1 MRRSHLPLR
10 RDAVNLTRG
19 LYFLARW
26 CVAHGWVVIVA
37 WLLFVGGVNLA
48 DRELPPPAQRAFVLE
63 GTDSAQSQTLLNRAF
78 PGSAAQ
84 PAPLVVTKSG
94 DLTDAEFVVL
104 LDDIAAAVAQVPDVN
119 EVTTPADDPAL
130 RSDDGTTALVMV
142 TVDERLAGATATA
155 EGIQQTA
162 EDVAGDEA
170 EVALGGFLGNVI
182 SQVDTLRSEALG
194 LAIAVVVLFV
204 TLRRGWPVVIP
215 FVTAIAAV
223 GSGLALVGLLER
235 ITFIPSEATILGTM
249 LGLGV
254 GIDYALFL
262 VTKHRV
268 LLQRGFDVPESA
280 SRTAGTAGA
289 GMVFAGGTL
298 IAAVTGLAL
307 TGISFLAWLG
317 LAAAVIVAIAVVA
330 ALTLVPALFGIM
342 GERVL
347 PRTRR
352 VEQFSD
358 TDLDTGAWA
367 RIANAVTRRPWRSAI
382 GASAVLLV
390 LATPMLFMQFGQ
402 NDGTSLPSDSPGYR
416 STVAIDEGFGPG
428 RNGALVVAAQLFTPV
443 TFPAVDSETRPDD
456 DSEQTSALDPRA
468 DDSRLSGVTQA
479 LARDPGVE
487 EVTGPVISTD
497 GGVAVWQ
504 VVPTTGP
511 ADPATEEL
519 VQRLRGDV
527 LPSATEG
534 QAMEASV
541 GGITAAR
548 ADLSATVA
556 ERLVP
561 FVIGV
566 VTLSFLLIMVAY
578 RSLVIP
584 LKAAAMNLL
593 SIAAAYGIVVMIFQ
607 WGWGATLIGLDGPV
621 PIESFVPM
629 MMFAVLFGLSMDYE
643 VFLLTSFREHWER
656 SGDVAVAVRRAL
668 ADTGQVITSA
678 ALIMVGV
685 FGSFIFA
692 DQTIAK
698 MFGVGLAAAVAIDAS
713 LVRCVLVPSIMV
725 LAAKRTFWLPRWL
738 DRLLPQVNVEGDP
751 ATLASIHQP
760 PRVPDRDPARASV
773 GAVGVVVG
781 VLVAWFVA
789 TRLLPAGPAGTATD
803 IAVAVAAVA
812 GAVAAW
818 MPWGLPGAGR
828 SLGVRVVVLLVGV
841 ATTGLVFAVA
851 RSLVPPA
858 DLSVP
863 PLVGLALLST
873 VGLSLLPGLRRY
885 ALAMVAG
892 GFAVAVG
899 LGVAP
904 LGADPVAAMTVA
916 AVSAVIA
923 MLVAVVVDAVARPRP
938 HQAPGTVDR
947 VPVDRAPVT
956 PEPAGRAPVE
966 PEPVV
971 DASVGR

>member
-1 MRRSHLPLR
+1 
-10 RDAVNLTRG
+10 VNLTRG

-26 CVAHGWVVIVA
+26 CVGHGWVVILV

-63 GTDSAQSQTLLNRAF
+63 GTGSAQSQTLLNRAF

-84 PAPLVVTKSG
+84 PAPLVVTNAG
-94 DLTDAEFVVL
+94 DLTDAEFAAL
-104 LDDIAAAVAQVPDVN
+104 LDDIATSVSRVPDVN
-119 EVTTPADDPAL
+119 DVATPADDPAL
-130 RSDDGTTALVMV
+130 LSDDGTTALVMV
-142 TVDERLAGATATA
+142 TVDERLSGATTTA
-155 EGIQQTA
+155 EGIQQAA
-162 EDVAGDEA
+162 EAAAGDDA
-170 EVALGGFLGNVI
+170 EVALGGFLGGVI

-194 LAIAVVVLFV
+194 LATAVVVLVV
-204 TLRRGWPVVIP
+204 TLRRGWPVAIP
-215 FVTAIAAV
+215 FVTALAAV

-268 LLQRGFDVPESA
+268 LLQRGFDVPEAA

-317 LAAAVIVAIAVVA
+317 LAAAVIVAIAVAA

-347 PRTRR
+347 PRTQRAG
-352 VEQFSD
+352 EFTD
-358 TDLDTGAWA
+358 ADLDRGRWA

-382 GASAVLLV
+382 GASLVLLV
-390 LATPMLFMQFGQ
+390 LATPMLFMEFGQ
-402 NDGTSLPSDSPGYR
+402 NDGRSLPSDSPGHR
-416 STVAIDEGFGPG
+416 STVAIEEAFGPG

-443 TFPAVDSETRPDD
+443 TFPSTDAEARPDD
-456 DSEQTSALDPRA
+456 DSRQASTVDPRA
-468 DDSRLSGVTQA
+468 ADPRLSGVTEA

-487 EVTGPVISTD
+487 EVTGPVVSTD

-519 VQRLRGDV
+519 VQRLRGEV
-527 LPSATEG
+527 LPDATQG

-541 GGITAAR
+541 GGVTAAR
-548 ADLSATVA
+548 ADLSAKVA

-561 FVIGV
+561 FVVGV
-566 VTLSFLLIMVAY
+566 VALSFLLIMVAY

-656 SGDVAVAVRRAL
+656 SGDVSVAVRRAL

-685 FGSFIFA
+685 FASFIFA

-725 LAAKRTFWLPRWL
+725 LAAKRTFWLPGWL
-738 DRLLPQVNVEGDP
+738 DRLLPRINVEGDP
-751 ATLASIHQP
+751 VTLASIHEP
-760 PRVPDRDPARASV
+760 PRTPDRDPARPSV
-773 GAVGVVVG
+773 GVLAVVVA
-781 VLVAWFVA
+781 VLVAWFA
-789 TRLLPAGPAGTATD
+789 GTRLLAGGGTGVETD
-803 IAVAVAAVA
+803 IAVAVSAVT

-818 MPWGLPGAGR
+818 LPWGLPGAGR
-828 SLGVRVVVLLVGV
+828 SVGVRIVVLLVGV
-841 ATTGLVFAVA
+841 ATTGLVFSVA

-863 PLVGLALLST
+863 PLVGLALLVT
-873 VGLSLLPGLRRY
+873 VALSLLPGLRRY
-885 ALAMVAG
+885 GLVLVAG
-892 GFAVAVG
+892 GLAVG
-899 LGVAP
+899 VSLGIAP
-904 LGADPVAAMTVA
+904 AGSDPVAAMTVA
-916 AVSAVIA
+916 AVPAVLA
-923 MLVAVVVDAVARPRP
+923 ALVAVGVDAVVRPRRRP
-938 HQAPGTVDR
+938 AAPA
-947 VPVDRAPVT
+947 VPRLASRPDDPEQVPAAWEPDPDEAEREAVEDEPV
-956 PEPAGRAPVE
+956 AR
-966 PEPVV
+966 EPVV
-971 DASVGR
+971 R

>member
-1 MRRSHLPLR
+1 M
-10 RDAVNLTRG
+10 NLTRG
-19 LYFLARW
+19 LYHLARW
-26 CVAHGWVVIVA
+26 CVAHSWLVVVL
-37 WLLFVGGVNLA
+37 WLVFLGGVNLL

-78 PGSAAQ
+78 PGAAAQ
-84 PAPLVVTKSG
+84 PAPLVVTNAG
-94 DLTDAEFVVL
+94 DLTDAGFATL
-104 LDDIAAAVAQVPDVN
+104 LDNLATSVSQVPDVN
-119 EVTTPADDPAL
+119 DVTTPADDPAL
-130 RSDDGTTALVMV
+130 LSEDGETALVMV
-142 TVDERLAGATATA
+142 TVDERLSGATTTA

-162 EDVAGDEA
+162 EAVAGDDA
-170 EVALGGFLGNVI
+170 EVALGGFLGSVI

-194 LAIAVVVLFV
+194 LAIAVVVLFL

-268 LLQRGFDVPESA
+268 LLQRGFNVPESA

-317 LAAAVIVAIAVVA
+317 LAAALIVTIAVAA

-347 PRTRR
+347 PRTQRAEKFR
-352 VEQFSD
+352 D
-358 TDLDTGAWA
+358 ADLDRGRWA
-367 RIANAVTRRPWRSAI
+367 AIANAVTRRPWRSAV
-382 GASAVLLV
+382 GASLVLLV
-390 LATPMLFMQFGQ
+390 LATPMLFMEFGQ
-402 NDGTSLPSDSPGYR
+402 NDGRSLPSDSPGYR
-416 STVAIDEGFGPG
+416 STAAIEEGFGPG
-428 RNGALVVAAQLFTPV
+428 RNGALVVSAQLFTPV
-443 TFPAVDSETRPDD
+443 TFPAIDDEPQPADESE
-456 DSEQTSALDPRA
+456 EVGAVDPRVG
-468 DDSRLSGVTQA
+468 DPRLAGVTDA
-479 LARDPGVE
+479 LAGDPGVE
-487 EVTGPVISTD
+487 EVTGPVVSTD

-527 LPSATEG
+527 LPGATDG
-534 QAMEASV
+534 QAMQASV
-541 GGITAAR
+541 GGVTAAR

-561 FVIGV
+561 FVVGV

-593 SIAAAYGIVVMIFQ
+593 SIGAAYGIVVMIFQ

-656 SGDVAVAVRRAL
+656 SSDVAVAVRRAL
-668 ADTGQVITSA
+668 ADTGQVITAA

-685 FGSFIFA
+685 FASFIFA

-725 LAAKRTFWLPRWL
+725 LAAKRTFWLPAWL
-738 DRLLPQVNVEGDP
+738 DRLMPHLNVEGDP
-751 ATLASIHQP
+751 ATLVSIHEP
-760 PRVPDRDPARASV
+760 PRVPTRDPARPSV
-773 GAVGVVVG
+773 GALAVVTA
-781 VLVAWFVA
+781 VLVAWFVG
-789 TRLLPAGPAGTATD
+789 TRLLTPVPGVTATD
-803 IAVAVAAVA
+803 VAVAVAAVA

-818 MPWGLPGAGR
+818 LPWGLPGAGR
-828 SLGVRVVVLLVGV
+828 STGVRGIVLLVGV
-841 ATTGLVFAVA
+841 ATTGLVFTVA

-863 PLVGLALLST
+863 PLVGVALLAT
-873 VGLSLLPGLRRY
+873 VGMSLLPGLRRY
-885 ALAMVAG
+885 GLVLVVG
-892 GFAVAVG
+892 GFAVAVA
-899 LGVAP
+899 LAAAP
-904 LGADPVAAMTVA
+904 PGSDPVSAMTTT
-916 AVSAVIA
+916 AVSAVLA
-923 MLVAVVVDAVARPRP
+923 MLVAVAVDAVVRPRP
-938 HQAPGTVDR
+938 TVRSQPDSVRPDPVPTPALLPAP
-947 VPVDRAPVT
+947 APAD
-956 PEPAGRAPVE
+956 EVE
-966 PEPVV
+966 REPV
-971 DASVGR
+971 GR